1 MATNLNNDA
10 ARRWTDR
17 ELGVLEKR
25 MAAEYAHAA
34 SDMRAK
40 LEKSL
45 RLFDAEREAREKAL
59 DNTRE
64 AMEAHKAWLRSQAAN
79 QTWMRGMA
87 DQLAESA
94 HSANVR
100 AAEAMNGAIPRI
112 YAENANRAAFA
123 VDRAVRAD
131 TGFTLVNEEA
141 VRYLMQG
148 GTAGQAIKE
157 VTLTPEAER
166 MRANLQSMRRDID
179 AAKDIRWNRQKFT
192 SAITQGI
199 LQGESIPHI
208 VRRTSDIYGMN
219 RNAAVRAARTATTN
233 AENAGRMASFERAEK
248 LGIDMEIEWQATL
261 DERTRD
267 SHRELDG
274 TRIHT
279 GEVFPNGCRYP
290 GDPAGPPEETWNCR
304 CRADGRVV
312 GFDGVRGDWAD
323 ERGERWARLPKDT
336 TYEQWKAG
344 KAVSRAESYQN
355 EWGRVPTEW
364 YAGGGTAQSGTV
376 DIAALE
382 QRAADL
388 DARVTELAREGDP
401 YIPSEQTL
409 RDIRTHRD
417 GAEARMAENAW
428 AKDFDVEALRGECA
442 DAYDKLAEVDDKL
455 YKMRVG
461 EDGYDALRAEHE
473 RLYARIDE
481 LDAKIDA
488 AKSYERAKRA
498 FDDYDEQL
506 QRYSAMRAEGLA
518 KKEAAQS
525 ALKDAMV
532 ERNRAYGELSDAQPF
547 APHVRSAL
555 GDVYADGIE
564 RMVDEAAERH
574 PTFAQAYRR
583 FSSQLRVEESNLGR
597 GAYYS
602 SRDKGIHFNAVNAR
616 AGDGVHAPHQTT
628 FHEFAHLIDHRAGH
642 GNSFASDMGDLKDTI
657 KADWVRYRNAE
668 GRRLGVTRNKN
679 QAAIQALID
688 EGARSD
694 CLKYGSLSDIIEGCT
709 GQSYPLGVGHGA
721 SYHRRI
727 GATAHEFFAEVFD
740 GAMAYEESYQQ
751 LKRVFPNAVRMVENM
766 VEEIIG

>member
-45 RLFDAEREAREKAL
+45 KKFDAEREAREKAL
-59 DNTRE
+59 DSTRE

-87 DQLAESA
+87 DQLADSA
-94 HSANVR
+94 HRANEK

-141 VRYLMQG
+141 VRYLMEG

-166 MRANLQSMRRDID
+166 LRANLQSMRRDID

-323 ERGERWARLPKDT
+323 ERGERWARLPEGT

-344 KAVSRAESYQN
+344 KADSR
-355 EWGRVPTEW
+355 T
-364 YAGGGTAQSGTV
+364 
-376 DIAALE
+376 
-382 QRAADL
+382 
-388 DARVTELAREGDP
+388 
-401 YIPSEQTL
+401 
-409 RDIRTHRD
+409 
-417 GAEARMAENAW
+417 
-428 AKDFDVEALRGECA
+428 
-442 DAYDKLAEVDDKL
+442 
-455 YKMRVG
+455 
-461 EDGYDALRAEHE
+461 
-473 RLYARIDE
+473 
-481 LDAKIDA
+481 
-488 AKSYERAKRA
+488 
-498 FDDYDEQL
+498 
-506 QRYSAMRAEGLA
+506 
-518 KKEAAQS
+518 
-525 ALKDAMV
+525 
-532 ERNRAYGELSDAQPF
+532 
-547 APHVRSAL
+547 
-555 GDVYADGIE
+555 
-564 RMVDEAAERH
+564 
-574 PTFAQAYRR
+574 
-583 FSSQLRVEESNLGR
+583 
-597 GAYYS
+597 
-602 SRDKGIHFNAVNAR
+602 
-616 AGDGVHAPHQTT
+616 
-628 FHEFAHLIDHRAGH
+628 
-642 GNSFASDMGDLKDTI
+642 
-657 KADWVRYRNAE
+657 
-668 GRRLGVTRNKN
+668 
-679 QAAIQALID
+679 
-688 EGARSD
+688 
-694 CLKYGSLSDIIEGCT
+694 
-709 GQSYPLGVGHGA
+709 
-721 SYHRRI
+721 
-727 GATAHEFFAEVFD
+727 
-740 GAMAYEESYQQ
+740 
-751 LKRVFPNAVRMVENM
+751 
-766 VEEIIG
+766 